1 MNNKGSDMNQVVIE
15 YTLNL
20 MDDDGNVMST
30 TSYLQH
36 LPVHMM
42 CLNDA
47 VSQYIKEGKR
57 FEVVPLK

>member
-1 MNNKGSDMNQVVIE
+1 MNQVVIE

-20 MDDDGNVMST
+20 MDDDGKVLST